1 MGRFI
6 SADGEIS
13 GVGREILG
21 YNMFAYCM
29 NNPVNMDDAVGGW
42 PKWLTGALN
51 IAGGIAQM
59 AAGAALGA
67 TLGWTGF
74 GAVVAGFLVV
84 NGAAQTSQGIG
95 QVVNHVTKSNVL
107 NEENIPRK
115 YFKKAGRAVGGKT
128 GEAIAGGLYDTAT
141 VAANMY
147 AGGVINK
154 SPCACFVAG
163 TTILTSLGEK
173 AIEDIETGD
182 LVWAKNVYTNEITQK
197 KVVQTFVRE
206 SKELVYVRVNGEE
219 IITTPEH
226 PFYVPKQGWTG
237 AIHLCAGDIL
247 VLQSGKYAIVE
258 KVQHEILELPITVYN
273 FEVEDFH
280 TYYVGKIGILVHNA
294 CKKFT
299 PDQQAVVE
307 LAKEN
312 SRGMSMGDAETLVGW
327 AKEYGL
333 PGNPRIDMGHV
344 GRGIVSQG
352 PHAHVGPVNHIPI
365 FE

>member
-1 MGRFI
+1 
-6 SADGEIS
+6 
-13 GVGREILG
+13 
-21 YNMFAYCM
+21 
-29 NNPVNMDDAVGGW
+29 
-42 PKWLTGALN
+42 
-51 IAGGIAQM
+51 
-59 AAGAALGA
+59 
-67 TLGWTGF
+67 
-74 GAVVAGFLVV
+74 VAG
-84 NGAAQTSQGIG
+84 Q
-95 QVVNHVTKSNVL
+95 
-107 NEENIPRK
+107 
-115 YFKKAGRAVGGKT
+115 AVGGKT

-163 TTILTSLGEK
+163 TAILTSLGEK

-237 AIHLCAGDIL
+237 AIHLRAGDIL

-258 KVQHEILELPITVYN
+258 KTQHEILESPITVYN

-299 PDQQAVVE
+299 PDQQAVID
-307 LAKEN
+307 LARESRN
-312 SRGMSMGDAETLVGW
+312 GLSRGEAETLVGW
-327 AKEYGL
+327 AREYGINTHD
-333 PGNPRIDMGHV
+333 PMVHENRE
-344 GRGIVSQG
+344 GIWSVTE
-352 PHAHVGPVNHIPI
+352 HIKVFNEHIPVK
-365 FE
+365 